1 MAFKPIEILI
11 NAKDNASAVFGSLQT
26 KVAAVGA
33 AIATYFGINAFA
45 GVVRGAA
52 DLETAMSR
60 VQAATGATGQEMQAL
75 RKAAED
81 AGANTKFTSTEAA
94 GALENLAKAGL
105 SAQDSIAALPA
116 VLNLAQAGDIGLAE
130 ASETV
135 TKAVMGMGL
144 AFTDAARVAD
154 VLALGANATNTSV
167 QGLAQAL
174 SYAAPVAQSA
184 GLSLEATVAI
194 MGKLADAGIDASRS
208 GTAVAGMLAQ
218 FSDPASAFRR
228 ELAAAGITTTDFE
241 KALHQLAAAG
251 PAGEKAIL
259 AVGLNA
265 GPALR
270 ALLNQGMTALDDLKL
285 KLDNA
290 AGSAAATA
298 ATMQNNLNGSL
309 SGLASA
315 WDTVK
320 TALGTPVLPALKD
333 GVDQLAGAFR
343 AAVADGTVQR
353 FGEAIAT
360 AFQAGVKWVREFLG
374 TVDFTGVLV
383 RMQAFANSANEVF
396 ARVGEYATNAGNT
409 VRLAYGVMSAGASAV
424 LTAIY
429 GIGTAFTE
437 TASYIVKAGISIN
450 EQLQKIA
457 IGDAKDRIA
466 RETEQMRLVLEGLG
480 DAGDR
485 FSIRMRQSLVA
496 TGESA
501 QIARDGFAGLA
512 GTTQDAGTQ
521 ATAGAA
527 AFDDMGKRLEEARQ
541 KSQQAQKAVED
552 KAAKD
557 AQAKQAAVEHAAA
570 VAGLSK
576 SYAEAVAAGNWQR
589 AAELQEKINQKLR
602 ETPGAGKDAARAA
615 ADTAAAIEA
624 SFRAL
629 GVTSSAELTKTAA
642 EAQRAYEIIKS
653 SGTSTAQD
661 IANAFRAAAERAIAA
676 NDGIAPA
683 WVRSQAA
690 VRGFR
695 VESDDAGKSIL
706 RSMEDAE
713 GAVGKVG
720 AAAKKAGQDLKG
732 MGEEAKGAG
741 GKVDELREKN
751 RRLREENDRRK
762 PGGNNQPDGG
772 GANRGGGGANP
783 LSPSNNDPQK
793 VLDYYNSYKPTSSK
807 DFDKA
812 VNDARNNHS
821 GNATLTKEYVD
832 AQIAKQWGEKF
843 IGDSDAM
850 ELFNAKI
857 KLEAYRT
864 NYGNVVRSQQSLNEQ
879 NALLQAVQRLEEKL
893 RARAAEDLK
902 KAAALETAEAATAPP
917 TRSGFS
923 SGGGGIGGRG
933 AGQPVGGAAMGPQGG
948 VSIVINANG
957 VNDPV
962 KLARLLEPELQRINA
977 LRR

>member
-270 ALLNQGMTALDDLKL
+270 ALLNQGMTALDALKL

-320 TALGTPVLPALKD
+320 NTLGTPVLPVLKD

-353 FGEAIAT
+353 FGESIAT
-360 AFQAGVKWVREFLG
+360 AFKNGIQWVRGFMG
-374 TVDFTGVLV
+374 TVDFTAVLA
-383 RMQAFANSANEVF
+383 RLQAFADGAN
-396 ARVGEYATNAGNT
+396 ATLTKVGEYATNAGNT
-409 VRLAYGVMSAGASAV
+409 MRLAWGVMTAGINGV

-429 GIGTAFTE
+429 GIGSAFSEMAATVM
-437 TASYIVKAGISIN
+437 TGVAKLRDGLASVTFGGLSESFRLAAEDARSMAQGFGEAAQAMRDKATQSMQDMADGA
-450 EQLQKIA
+450 QL
-457 IGDAKDRIA
+457 
-466 RETEQMRLVLEGLG
+466 
-480 DAGDR
+480 
-485 FSIRMRQSLVA
+485 
-496 TGESA
+496 
-501 QIARDGFAGLA
+501 ARDGFAGLVGAADKA
-512 GTTQDAGTQ
+512 GAATAAGAVAMQTMTRELQ
-521 ATAGAA
+521 ATAEAA
-527 AFDDMGKRLEEARQ
+527 ARNIDATNK
-541 KSQQAQKAVED
+541 KAL
-552 KAAKD
+552 AD
-557 AQAKQAAVEHAAA
+557 AQAKQAAEEHAAA
-570 VAGLSK
+570 ISNLSTAY
-576 SYAEAVAAGNWQR
+576 SAAIASGNWQK
-589 AAELQEKINQKLR
+589 AAELQEQINAKLR
-602 ETPGAGKDAARAA
+602 ETPAAAANAAKAA
-615 ADTAAAIEA
+615 ADAAAAIDA
-624 SFRAL
+624 AFRTL
-629 GVTSSAELTKTAA
+629 GVASSAELKKTADD
-642 EAQRAYEIIKS
+642 AQRSYETIRNA
-653 SGTSTAQD
+653 GTSTAQD
-661 IANAFRAAAERAIAA
+661 VANAFRVAAERAIAA
-676 NDGIAPA
+676 NDGIAPS
-683 WVRSQAA
+683 WVRAQAA
-690 VRGFR
+690 MRGYR
-695 VESDDAGKSIL
+695 IETDAAGKSVVVNMKEAKTAI
-706 RSMEDAE
+706 DD
-713 GAVGKVG
+713 VGRAAHGSVGGFRAMGKAAGG
-720 AAAKKAGQDLKG
+720 AADQVKKLQEIYDRHRISTSD
-732 MGEEAKGAG
+732 EAERA
-741 GKVDELREKN
+741 L
-751 RRLREENDRRK
+751 
-762 PGGNNQPDGG
+762 NNS
-772 GANRGGGGANP
+772 R
-783 LSPSNNDPQK
+783 SN
-793 VLDYYNSYKPTSSK
+793 V
-807 DFDKA
+807 
-812 VNDARNNHS
+812 S
-821 GNATLTKEYVD
+821 GNAALTQEYID
-832 AQIAKQWGEKF
+832 AQIAKMYGEQF
-843 IGDSDAM
+843 IGDSTA
-850 ELFNAKI
+850 EEAFNARI
-857 KLEAYRT
+857 KLDAYRT

-879 NALLQAVQRLEEKL
+879 HALLEAVQRLEEKL
-893 RARAAEDLK
+893 RARAAKDLQ
-902 KAAALETAEAATAPP
+902 AAAARPTADAPTSESP
-917 TRSGFS
+917 AKAGRSGG
-923 SGGGGIGGRG
+923 SGMQTGS
-933 AGQPVGGAAMGPQGG
+933 GAAPQ
-948 VSIVINANG
+948 VVNLNYNG
-957 VNDPV
+957 VQLGAVNTDASGRQALQ
-962 KLARLLEPELQRINA
+962 KFMDALTNARGTSR
-977 LRR
+977 

>member
-218 FSDPASAFRR
+218 FADPASAFRR

-270 ALLNQGMTALDDLKL
+270 ALLNQGMTALDDLKG

-320 TALGTPVLPALKD
+320 NTLGTPVLPVLKD

-353 FGEAIAT
+353 FGEFIAT
-360 AFQAGVKWVREFLG
+360 AFKNGIKWVRDFMG
-374 TVDFTGVLV
+374 TVDFTAVLA
-383 RMQAFANSANEVF
+383 RLQAFADSTNQTLTK
-396 ARVGEYATNAGNT
+396 VGEYATNAGNT
-409 VRLAYGVMSAGASAV
+409 MRLAWGVMTAGINGV

-429 GIGTAFTE
+429 GIGSAFSEMAATVM
-437 TASYIVKAGISIN
+437 TGVAKLRDGLASVTFGGLSESFRLAAEDARSMAQGFGEAAQAMRDKATQSMQDMADGA
-450 EQLQKIA
+450 QL
-457 IGDAKDRIA
+457 
-466 RETEQMRLVLEGLG
+466 
-480 DAGDR
+480 
-485 FSIRMRQSLVA
+485 
-496 TGESA
+496 
-501 QIARDGFAGLA
+501 ARDGFAGLVGAADKA
-512 GTTQDAGTQ
+512 GAATAAGAVAMQTMTRELQ
-521 ATAGAA
+521 ATAEAA
-527 AFDDMGKRLEEARQ
+527 ARNIDATNK
-541 KSQQAQKAVED
+541 KAL
-552 KAAKD
+552 AD
-557 AQAKQAAVEHAAA
+557 AQAKQAAEEHAAA
-570 VAGLSK
+570 ISNLSTAY
-576 SYAEAVAAGNWQR
+576 SAAIASGNWQK
-589 AAELQEKINQKLR
+589 AAELQEQINAKLR
-602 ETPGAGKDAARAA
+602 ETPAAAANAAKAA
-615 ADTAAAIEA
+615 ADAAAAIDA
-624 SFRAL
+624 AFRTL
-629 GVTSSAELTKTAA
+629 GVASSAELKKTADD
-642 EAQRAYEIIKS
+642 AQRSYETIRNA
-653 SGTSTAQD
+653 GTSTAQD
-661 IANAFRAAAERAIAA
+661 VANAFRVAAERAIAA
-676 NDGIAPA
+676 NDGIAPS
-683 WVRSQAA
+683 WVRAQAA
-690 VRGFR
+690 MRGYR
-695 VESDDAGKSIL
+695 IETDAAGKSVVVNMKEAKTAI
-706 RSMEDAE
+706 DD
-713 GAVGKVG
+713 VGRAAHGSVGGFRAMGKAAGG
-720 AAAKKAGQDLKG
+720 AADQVKKLQEIYDRHRISTSD
-732 MGEEAKGAG
+732 EAERA
-741 GKVDELREKN
+741 L
-751 RRLREENDRRK
+751 
-762 PGGNNQPDGG
+762 NNS
-772 GANRGGGGANP
+772 R
-783 LSPSNNDPQK
+783 SN
-793 VLDYYNSYKPTSSK
+793 V
-807 DFDKA
+807 
-812 VNDARNNHS
+812 S
-821 GNATLTKEYVD
+821 GNAALTQEYID
-832 AQIAKQWGEKF
+832 AQIAKMYGEQF
-843 IGDSDAM
+843 IGDSTA
-850 ELFNAKI
+850 EEAFNARI
-857 KLEAYRT
+857 KLDAYRT
-864 NYGNVVRSQQSLNEQ
+864 NYGNVVRSQESLNEQ
-879 NALLQAVQRLEEKL
+879 HALLQAVQRLEEKL
-893 RARAAEDLK
+893 RARAAEDLSR
-902 KAAALETAEAATAPP
+902 ATALEAAESAPAPP

-923 SGGGGIGGRG
+923 SGGGGGIG
-933 AGQPVGGAAMGPQGG
+933 AGGGQPAGGPAMGPQGG
-948 VSIVINANG
+948 ISIVINANG
-957 VNDPV
+957 VNDPA